1 MNSLIR
7 RLGWGR
13 KGSAVPNSIRAN
25 HNGNVL
31 TVYERTRLS
40 QWLRYQQMPKSINMA
55 EWRQLCLG
63 RMHTLTPEIRRALH
77 EEVFGYDV
85 LSLLRD
91 GG

>member
-1 MNSLIR
+1 MNRLIR
-7 RLGWGR
+7 SLGRGR
-13 KGSAVPNSIRAN
+13 KGSAVPNSIRSN
-25 HNGNVL
+25 HTGNIL
-31 TVYERTRLS
+31 TAHERTRLS

-55 EWRQLCLG
+55 EWRQLCLA

-85 LSLLRD
+85 LALLRD